1 MSYYTVEITNGTKT
15 TVIDDGDR
23 LRVAGGKIVKQINGI
38 DSFTFTMYHGNPGYN
53 LLTPKQTMVSVKE
66 KQSGKEVFFGRYL
79 KATDSMEAD
88 GKISKS
94 VICQGLL
101 GWLSDTVQ
109 PYGEYTAAAGVRTIL
124 ERFITEHNS
133 QAPAKAFRVGAVN
146 VTGENGYTYT
156 TNWQNTVD
164 AIKTKLIEKFGG
176 EIQVRKATE
185 SGQTVYYIDYLKQIG
200 VTSTTAIELAVNLQS
215 VSQDIDATSIITRLY
230 PLGAKLEG
238 SEDRVKISSVNG
250 GKPYI
255 ENTTLKAKYGLI
267 SGTMIW
273 NDVTTPAALMSKAT
287 AAMNSGNKI
296 KTQYMITALD
306 LSKAG
311 YDFQSFGLGNSYPIK
326 NSLMGIND
334 TLRVIGLTIDLD
346 VPYQSQLTVGDKFAT
361 LTGLTATNIASLNA
375 KIDNIVVEQKDFAS
389 EIVAKQTALIRG
401 ADGGCVYQRLD
412 PTTGLPMET
421 IYLNEASIE
430 ASTHALRIN
439 NNGIGFWS
447 GQAGGALTGEYTKA
461 WTIDGTFNTDYIF
474 AEEIAGVKFNNANGD
489 FQVKE
494 DGTLIAKKALTYNLR
509 VTNAIMQL
517 SGMDDYIQFILSSQ
531 GGGGYIRMHHA
542 GLEAYTTQ
550 GTGLAFRPASIIGA
564 ESGDTKF
571 KIQRNGQAEFV
582 SVYANDVYIKQ
593 NDSDTGYISLRTY
606 IANHP

>member
-1 MSYYTVEITNGTKT
+1 MSYYTVEITNGSTT

-38 DSFTFTMYHGNPGYN
+38 DSFTFTMHHGNPGYS
-53 LLTPKQTMVSVKE
+53 LLVPKKTMVSVKE
-66 KQSGKEVFFGRYL
+66 KKTGNEVFFGRYL

-176 EIQVRKATE
+176 EIQVRKAIE

-200 VTSTTAIELAVNLQS
+200 GTSTTAIELAVNLQS
-215 VSQDIDATSIITRLY
+215 VSQDIDATSIVTRLY

-250 GKPYI
+250 GLPYI
-255 ENTTLKAKYGLI
+255 ENSTLKAKYGLI
-267 SGTMIW
+267 SGTQIW

-287 AAMNSGNKI
+287 AAMSSGNKI

-306 LSKAG
+306 LSKGG
-311 YDFQSFGLGNSYPIK
+311 YDFQSFKLGWSYPIK
-326 NSLMGIND
+326 NRLMGIND

-361 LTGLTATNIASLNA
+361 LTGLTATNIATLNA

-389 EIVAKQTALIRG
+389 DIVAKQTALIRG
-401 ADGGCVYQRLD
+401 AEGGCVYQRLD

-447 GQAGGALTGEYTKA
+447 GQAGGALTGEYSRA
-461 WTIDGTFNTDYIF
+461 WTIDGTFDTDYIF
-474 AEEIAGVKFNNANGD
+474 AEEITGVKFNNSNGD

-494 DGTLIAKKALTYNLR
+494 DGTLIAKKAYTYNLR
-509 VTNAIMQL
+509 VENAQMDFY
-517 SGMDDYIQFILSSQ
+517 GPDDYIQFALSA
-531 GGGGYIRMHHA
+531 GRGYLRMHHA
-542 GLEAYTTQ
+542 GLEAYTAK
-550 GTGLAFRPASIIGA
+550 GTGIAFLPANIIGA
-564 ESGDTKF
+564 ENGSTTF
-571 KIQRNGQAEFV
+571 KIPRNGEPEFMK
-582 SVYANDVYIKQ
+582 VYANDIFIKQ